1 MSFETSVHPM
11 QTLILRDLLFVPS
24 ARYSDLQKSSG
35 LDSDH
40 FKFHLARLVEVGYV
54 EKSDRSYKL
63 TLRGKEYANKLDTD
77 AGVLERQPKSAV
89 ILVVER
95 ENHDTKEYVVQERL
109 KHPYFGFWGF
119 PSGKIRWGESILD
132 TARRELL
139 EETGLTGDFLH
150 SGVYHERDIR
160 PGTSDVIEDKIFHV
174 MFCDNASGSLLDEF
188 PGGRNVWRTLDDIRT
203 ETKIYKSFDQ
213 EAAIGIDRIPY
224 SEAIVEYGDEF

>member
-11 QTLILRDLLFVPS
+11 QTLILRELLFVPS
-24 ARYSDLQKSSG
+24 ARYSDLQKTSG

-40 FKFHLARLVEVGYV
+40 FKFHLARLVTAGYV
-54 EKSDRSYKL
+54 EKDSRDYRL
-63 TLRGKEYANKLDTD
+63 TLSGKEYANKLDTD

-95 ENHDTKEYVVQERL
+95 IKSGTKEYLVQERL

-132 TARRELL
+132 TAKRELA
-139 EETGLTGDFLH
+139 EETGLAGNFIH
-150 SGVYHERDIR
+150 SGVYHERDIHPETR
-160 PGTSDVIEDKIFHV
+160 EVIEDKIFHI
-174 MFCDNASGSLLDEF
+174 MFCDDVHGTLQVEF